1 MSATIFELSAPTIA
15 SAAVASDLNKT
26 LLATYGIKESITSEG
41 LLDLDVFTVFI
52 KVDRT
57 LAFGFARS
65 LWTVGRSTLAV

>member
-52 KVDRT
+52 KVD
-57 LAFGFARS
+57 
-65 LWTVGRSTLAV
+65 ST